1 MTEAS
6 DPVSIT
12 PLAAILTSGRWRL
25 TDLHAEPRPVLYGL
39 SKGQGR
45 VFVSG
50 KQRGFSGPCF
60 LYLPAGCTTRFDFP
74 TQVFGQRI
82 GFADGFEPH
91 LPATAVLLRSL
102 SGPTLAELTHLV
114 TRIESEAQSP
124 AEGTQTAIAAYG
136 TLLALMVN
144 RLHLADGAPEWCQTK
159 AESIVAGFTA
169 LIETDLAT
177 PSPTPPPSVSGYAAR
192 LGITPTHLTRVCQS
206 VSGLGA
212 SALLQSRL
220 LSEARRR
227 LADTPLPVHQIA
239 DALGYGSAAYFA
251 RSFGAHT
258 GQTPSAAR
266 RALRASAPA
275 VPTISK
281 AF

>member
-25 TDLHAEPRPVLYGL
+25 TDLHADPRPMLYGL

-60 LYLPAGCTTRFDFP
+60 LFVPAGCTTRFDFP
-74 TQVFGQRI
+74 TQIFGQQI
-82 GFADGFEPH
+82 CFGAGFEAH
-91 LPATAVLLRSL
+91 LPGTAVLLRSL
-102 SGPTLAELTHLV
+102 SGPTLAEMTHFV
-114 TRIESEAQSP
+114 TRIESESQSRISG
-124 AEGTQTAIAAYG
+124 AETAMSAYG
-136 TLLALMVN
+136 TLLALTVT
-144 RLHLADGAPEWCQTK
+144 RLHLAEGAPDWCQSK

-169 LIETDLAT
+169 LIETDLAAAR
-177 PSPTPPPSVSGYAAR
+177 PSAPPSVAGYAAR
-192 LGITPTHLTRVCQS
+192 LGITPTHLTRVCRS

-212 SALLQSRL
+212 SGLLQSRL
-220 LSEARRR
+220 LSEGRRR

-251 RSFGAHT
+251 RSFGAHM

-266 RALRASAPA
+266 RALRASAPFA
-275 VPTISK
+275 APSAK